1 MNRQPQNLPPT
12 TWQARLKGFV
22 GGGILVALGYWQMAH
37 GIHVFIGRRYGQPV
51 FSYSAVAAG
60 VIVILVSLAPARLIV
75 KMTALKKYRP
85 YRANAAEQ
93 RAGGALTEAAKP
105 K

>member
-1 MNRQPQNLPPT
+1 MNRQPQSLPPT

-22 GGGILVALGYWQMAH
+22 SGGSLVGIGYWLIAH
-37 GIHVFIGRRYGQPV
+37 GVHVFTGRVYRQPV

-60 VIVILVSLAPARLIV
+60 VIVILVSVDPVRLIV

-85 YRANAAEQ
+85 YRGEL
-93 RAGGALTEAAKP
+93 RWPAGGLRIDRSG
-105 K
+105 

>member
-1 MNRQPQNLPPT
+1 
-12 TWQARLKGFV
+12 
-22 GGGILVALGYWQMAH
+22 MAH
-37 GIHVFIGRRYGQPV
+37 GIHVFVGRQYRQPV

-60 VIVILVSLAPARLIV
+60 VIVILVSVAPARLVV

-85 YRANAAEQ
+85 YRPNSTKQ
-93 RAGGALTEAAKP
+93 RASGALTEAAKP

>member
-1 MNRQPQNLPPT
+1 MNTQSTKRPPPT

-22 GGGILVALGYWQMAH
+22 LGCTFVAIGYWQMAH
-37 GIHVFIGRRYGQPV
+37 GIHAFIGRYRQPV
-51 FSYSAVAAG
+51 FSHSAVAAG

-85 YRANAAEQ
+85 YRANSADERAAH
-93 RAGGALTEAAKP
+93 
-105 K
+105 

>member
-1 MNRQPQNLPPT
+1 MGSTFL
-12 TWQARLKGFV
+12 L
-22 GGGILVALGYWQMAH
+22 GGGTGNPCFPIALWLR
-37 GIHVFIGRRYGQPV
+37 V
-51 FSYSAVAAG
+51 
-60 VIVILVSLAPARLIV
+60 LIV